1 MDISALSSAGSG
13 STKLIEAFERMGLS
27 QGEGLISSGP
37 SPVPRELAQKF
48 EMLMAQSDGSASQG
62 NTPAP
67 QPENGIP
74 AGESFQ
80 PSNAAASSGVSPL
93 DKTVYHSDGDTSHID
108 SIQKSGADDVSSV
121 EFTPEELYHIQFL
134 TAMFRLQTET
144 ASQVSQQ
151 TAQGLDSLLRAQS

>member
-13 STKLIEAFERMGLS
+13 STKLIEAFEQMGLS

-48 EMLMAQSDGSASQG
+48 EMLMAQSDGSTSQG

-67 QPENGIP
+67 HPENGIP
-74 AGESFQ
+74 AGEAF
-80 PSNAAASSGVSPL
+80 PNAAASSGVSPL
-93 DKTVYHSDGDTSHID
+93 DETVYRSGSDSSHRD

-144 ASQVSQQ
+144 ASQVSKQ
-151 TAQGLDSLLRAQS
+151 TAQGLDSLLRSQS